1 LASKPT
7 RVFKAKLKKDRI
19 AKEATPNQPA
29 QDEAEPIVLAWA
41 RVHGADISADSALPA
56 DLLLSGTQVHARIRC
71 GTDALGYALF
81 HGLWKFNSERIVP
94 SR

>member
-1 LASKPT
+1 M
-7 RVFKAKLKKDRI
+7 FKAKLKKDRI

-56 DLLLSGTQVHARIRC
+56 DLLLSGTEVHARIRC